1 MYRIIV
7 CDLDETLLGPD
18 KKVSK
23 RNREAIKLARDKGVK
38 FVPTTGRGY
47 FSVENTL
54 KELQMYDAENEY
66 VISYNGGIITENKS
80 NRLLHFEGLP
90 FGLAEMLYKKG
101 LSYDVCIHVYTKD
114 TGYIC
119 NISQS
124 EREYTSGRVDY
135 TEVSANDLSFL
146 KGQDVVKLLYMN
158 KDKAYLQQIEKE
170 LSPYAGELEISYSS
184 NRYIEFNRKGV
195 SKGNGLLVL
204 AKLLGVPQKDTIA
217 IGDNLNDLSMI
228 KAAGLGVGVRNTLE
242 EMKPLC
248 DVITKAAYDENAV
261 AEVIEKYVLSD
272 GARDHG
278 N

>member
-1 MYRIIV
+1 MYKIIV

-18 KKVSK
+18 KKVSE
-23 RNREAIKLARDKGVK
+23 RNQEAIKLARNKGVK

-47 FSVENTL
+47 FSVESTL

-66 VISYNGGIITENKS
+66 VISYNGGIITENKN
-80 NRLLHFEGLP
+80 NRLIHFECLP
-90 FGLAEMLYKKG
+90 FELAETLYKKG

-114 TGYIC
+114 TSYIC
-119 NISQS
+119 NISEK
-124 EREYTSGRVDY
+124 ERRYTSGRVNFK
-135 TEVSANDLSFL
+135 EVSENDLGFL
-146 KGQDVVKLLYMN
+146 KGQDIVKVLYMN
-158 KDKAYLQQIEKE
+158 TDKTYLQYIERE

-228 KAAGLGVGVRNTLE
+228 KAAGLGVGVRNTIE

-248 DVITKAAYDENAV
+248 DVITEAAYDENAV
-261 AEVIEKYVLSD
+261 AEVIEKYVLSCD
-272 GARDHG
+272 ARDHL